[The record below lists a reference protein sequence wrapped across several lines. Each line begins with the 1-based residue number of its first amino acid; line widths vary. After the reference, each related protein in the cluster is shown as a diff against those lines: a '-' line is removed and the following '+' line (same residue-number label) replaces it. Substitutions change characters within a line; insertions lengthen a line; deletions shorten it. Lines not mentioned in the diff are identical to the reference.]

1 MRILMA
7 ALMAISALPASF
19 ALAAGAAAGEKMTRA
34 DGFTFQS
41 IDGTALPLSA
51 YKGRVMLVVNTASF
65 CGYTRQY
72 SGLQAL
78 SDRYETR
85 GLTVVGVPSN
95 DFGGQEPKSEAEIKG
110 FCQGAF
116 GITFPLASKTVVT
129 GSEAHPFYAW
139 ARQVLGPAAAPRWN
153 FHKYLIGRDGR
164 LVTAFATTVEPDAPE
179 VIAAIEKELAKP
191 DTAATQ

>member
-1 MRILMA
+1 MRAMRILMA

-72 SGLQAL
+72 SGLQTL
-78 SDRYETR
+78 SDPYETR
-85 GLTVVGVPSN
+85 GPPGVGVPSHR
-95 DFGGQEPKSEAEIKG
+95 FSAQ
-110 FCQGAF
+110 
-116 GITFPLASKTVVT
+116 
-129 GSEAHPFYAW
+129 
-139 ARQVLGPAAAPRWN
+139 
-153 FHKYLIGRDGR
+153 
-164 LVTAFATTVEPDAPE
+164 
-179 VIAAIEKELAKP
+179 
-191 DTAATQ
+191 